1 MFGSATPDHA
11 RMTFFHFLRF
21 DTHEEAARAMSIENR
36 GFASV
41 DTETMRWIAS
51 EGGKAAHH
59 YGTARKWTLEEARE
73 AGRLG
78 KRASDEAKRRKKAL
92 RAGAR

>member
-1 MFGSATPDHA
+1 MKGV
-11 RMTFFHFLRF
+11 
-21 DTHEEAARAMSIENR
+21 ENR
-36 GFASV
+36 GFAQV
-41 DTETMRWIAS
+41 DTETMRQIAS

-59 YGTARKWTLEEARE
+59 YGTARRWTLEEARA

-78 KRASDEAKRRKKAL
+78 AAASAESKRRKKAA

>member
-1 MFGSATPDHA
+1 MA
-11 RMTFFHFLRF
+11 
-21 DTHEEAARAMSIENR
+21 IENR

-41 DTETMRWIAS
+41 DTETMRRIAS

-78 KRASDEAKRRKKAL
+78 KRASDEAKRRKKAANAEASIRNEAVTTSNQGEL
-92 RAGAR
+92 DE